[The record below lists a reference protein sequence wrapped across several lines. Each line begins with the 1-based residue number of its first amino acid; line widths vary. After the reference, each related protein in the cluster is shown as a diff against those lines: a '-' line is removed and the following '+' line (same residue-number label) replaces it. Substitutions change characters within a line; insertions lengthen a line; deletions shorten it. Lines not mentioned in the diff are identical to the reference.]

1 MSKVLKSRI
10 NFPCYFQKCNNLS
23 SIFFQSFLK
32 SGFHHLLTSATS
44 ANKLLTLMLGS
55 ASSWFHGQGLNPCLV
70 MAIITM
76 KKWSVKMSC
85 VLCHVTFWKS
95 IWPSTHYNSIK
106 VQILPRV
113 FSTANIIARLT
124 LNFLQFFIIS
134 RKFLSD
140 YYIAGNNIADPK
152 SFLLI
157 LWDYSVHLN
166 QMITRSTRSKIT
178 CFNADNL
185 RCPPSHRPPKILNG
199 KIGCPCHM
207 SHSHSQRS
215 HSLHVVIYQKVYQ
228 LHTLFHCYYLTTQSG
243 PITSCGVATVASAQ
257 MIWWLSPNLIT
268 HLWLRGS
275 AESAPGPAPAPAE
288 DQESS
293 QAPAGGTAVELATNF
308 RKYFAIT
315 EKTPPRA
322 FSCLKAPA
330 STFTFKT
337 LFRPIKDTIKT
348 LC

>member
-1 MSKVLKSRI
+1 
-10 NFPCYFQKCNNLS
+10 
-23 SIFFQSFLK
+23 
-32 SGFHHLLTSATS
+32 
-44 ANKLLTLMLGS
+44 
-55 ASSWFHGQGLNPCLV
+55 

-140 YYIAGNNIADPK
+140 YNIAGNNIADPK

-185 RCPPSHRPPKILNG
+185 RCPPTHRPARILNWD
-199 KIGCPCHM
+199 IGCPYAHVPCHI
-207 SHSHSQRS
+207 HN
-215 HSLHVVIYQKVYQ
+215 SLIHRLTAPCV
-228 LHTLFHCYYLTTQSG
+228 CY
-243 PITSCGVATVASAQ
+243 
-257 MIWWLSPNLIT
+257 LSK
-268 HLWLRGS
+268 S
-275 AESAPGPAPAPAE
+275 
-288 DQESS
+288 
-293 QAPAGGTAVELATNF
+293 TNF
-308 RKYFAIT
+308 T
-315 EKTPPRA
+315 H
-322 FSCLKAPA
+322 FSTA
-330 STFTFKT
+330 
-337 LFRPIKDTIKT
+337 TI
-348 LC
+348 